1 MPGGRFRG
9 FRGKISFVHGN
20 VLVVAVTI
28 GFWSFGMRMTQS
40 YASLYILALG
50 ATPFILGVISA
61 ASTFVLAFMRVPGG
75 YIADRWGRKKVIYS
89 LTFFVALT
97 YFIYAFAV
105 DWKWILIAA
114 ILSSLS
120 LLYQPALQ
128 AIIADSLPPE
138 SRGVGYS
145 VIRLV
150 PTIVGI
156 PGSIIA
162 LILVGKMGLVP
173 GMRIA
178 YSVAATM
185 GILAALFR
193 WLFLK
198 ETLTKH
204 EDFEA
209 NSFGEVS
216 REIFSKLFEAMR
228 KVRKEFLVALFV
240 YGVFSFASA
249 VILSGRGAG
258 EVAGAGLWMVYAADV
273 LKLSEVDWGWV
284 VTFGRII
291 TAILIVPLGM
301 LVDKLGRK
309 NSFLIFL
316 LMASIST
323 YLFIYPANI
332 YMVFVAYSIYMTAR
346 FGLMTAYQSIRADLI
361 PQEIRGRVIGGSE
374 LIISFI
380 SVPASILGGYLYTY
394 LSPQIPFTIFM
405 LITLICAA
413 ITLILLKE
421 PKVRE
426 Q

>member
-1 MPGGRFRG
+1 MSSEKSHG
-9 FRGKISFVHGN
+9 FREKISFIHGN

-61 ASTFVLAFMRVPGG
+61 ASTFVLAFMRIPGG
-75 YIADRWGRKKVIYS
+75 YIADRWGRKRVIYI

-105 DWKWILIAA
+105 DWKWILVAA

-145 VIRLV
+145 IIRLV

-162 LILVGKMGLVP
+162 LILVSKMGLVP

-185 GILAALFR
+185 GIMAALFR

-204 EDFEA
+204 EGFEA
-209 NSFGEVS
+209 NSFEEVS

-228 KVRKEFLVALFV
+228 KVRKEFLVVLFI
-240 YGVFSFASA
+240 YTVFSFASA
-249 VILSGRGAG
+249 VVLSGRGAG

-284 VTFGRII
+284 VTFGRIV
-291 TAILIVPLGM
+291 TAILIVPLGI

-316 LMASIST
+316 LMATIST
-323 YLFIYPANI
+323 YLFIHPTSI
-332 YMVFVAYSIYMTAR
+332 YVVFIAYSIYMTAR
-346 FGLMTAYQSIRADLI
+346 FGIMTAYQSIRADLI
-361 PQEIRGRVIGGSE
+361 PQEMRGRVIGGSE
-374 LIISFI
+374 LIISFV

-394 LSPQIPFTIFM
+394 ISPEIPFIIFI
-405 LITLICAA
+405 LTTLICAA
-413 ITLILLKE
+413 ITLIALKE
-421 PKVRE
+421 PTTRE
-426 Q
+426 K

>member
-1 MPGGRFRG
+1 VPSEKSHG
-9 FRGKISFVHGN
+9 FREKISFIHGN

-50 ATPFILGVISA
+50 ATPFILGIISA
-61 ASTFVLAFMRVPGG
+61 ASTFVLAFMRIPGG
-75 YIADRWGRKKVIYS
+75 YIADRWGRKKIIYI

-105 DWKWILIAA
+105 DWKWILVAA

-145 VIRLV
+145 IIRLV

-185 GILAALFR
+185 GIMAALFR

-204 EDFEA
+204 EGFEA
-209 NSFGEVS
+209 NSFEKVS
-216 REIFSKLFEAMR
+216 REVFSKLFEAMR
-228 KVRKEFLVALFV
+228 KVRKEFLIVLFV
-240 YGVFSFASA
+240 YAVFSFASA
-249 VILSGRGAG
+249 VVLSGRGAG

-284 VTFGRII
+284 VTFGRIV
-291 TAILIVPLGM
+291 TAVLIVPLGI

-323 YLFIYPANI
+323 YLFIHPMSS
-332 YMVFVAYSIYMTAR
+332 YMIFIAYSIYMTAR
-346 FGLMTAYQSIRADLI
+346 FCIMTAYQSLRADLI
-361 PQEIRGRVIGGSE
+361 PQEMRGRVIGGSE
-374 LIISFI
+374 LIISFV

-405 LITLICAA
+405 LTTLICAL
-413 ITLILLKE
+413 ITLVALKE
-421 PKVRE
+421 PKTRE
-426 Q
+426 K